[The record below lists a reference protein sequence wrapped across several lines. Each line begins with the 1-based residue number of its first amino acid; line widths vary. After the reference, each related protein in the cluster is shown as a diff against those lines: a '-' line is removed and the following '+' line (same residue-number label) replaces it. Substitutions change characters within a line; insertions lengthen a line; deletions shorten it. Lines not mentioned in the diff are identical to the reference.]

1 MNFIKYFY
9 AFRHSFTK
17 TLTLI
22 LKRKNHT
29 PQKSFKKNLKLI
41 FITKDLPKLGRFFYY
56 LMSALFTIS
65 GIVIIINISTAVAE
79 FLRLVHTFSHLR

>member
-22 LKRKNHT
+22 LKIKNQ
-29 PQKSFKKNLKLI
+29 PLKKALKNLKLI
-41 FITKDLPKLGRFFYY
+41 FITKKSP
-56 LMSALFTIS
+56 
-65 GIVIIINISTAVAE
+65 
-79 FLRLVHTFSHLR
+79 

>member
-29 PQKSFKKNLKLI
+29 PQKGFKKI
-41 FITKDLPKLGRFFYY
+41 
-56 LMSALFTIS
+56 
-65 GIVIIINISTAVAE
+65 
-79 FLRLVHTFSHLR
+79 

>member
-29 PQKSFKKNLKLI
+29 PQKGFKKIKINLHNK
-41 FITKDLPKLGRFFYY
+41 K
-56 LMSALFTIS
+56 IS
-65 GIVIIINISTAVAE
+65 LN
-79 FLRLVHTFSHLR
+79 